1 MHSAPHAKAVA
12 SEAYDF
18 TTVVK
23 GVRGFLKLDGNR
35 APGSFHEAITSL
47 TPPFVSSFRTRV
59 GDVFSPKKAVSRIK
73 GLFSSGGS
81 KGGGHG
87 GH

>member
-1 MHSAPHAKAVA
+1 MHSAPQAKAAA

-23 GVRGFLKLDGNR
+23 GVRGFLKLDGSRTPN
-35 APGSFHEAITSL
+35 SLHDAITTL
-47 TPPFVSSFRTRV
+47 TPPFVSNFRTTV
-59 GDVFSPKKAVSRIK
+59 SDIFSPTKTVSRIK

-81 KGGGHG
+81 KSGGHG